1 MTKELPIEKLYSICD
16 PSTLGWKT
24 SAEAPSLDT
33 IIGQKR
39 AVRAL
44 RFGLDISNKG
54 FNIYVAGN
62 PGTGRTTAIER
73 YLNEFAARKSVP
85 SDWCYVNNFEDPNE
99 PNALRLPPGK
109 AVIFQKDMAGAV
121 ETAIEDLQAALES
134 DEYTSHK
141 DDLIN
146 KVQGKKQD
154 IINRVA
160 ERAEE
165 EDFVLQPSPMGL
177 ITVPTRAGRPISED
191 EFLHLSEKEKNEIS
205 ERQIRLKSTLESAT
219 RQAKGLDKEL
229 RKQIEKLDVEVA
241 RFAIQDHFDELKDKY
256 NTLDEI
262 PEHID
267 QVREDILENVSDF
280 TKSEENK
287 QSSPFGKYRTRE
299 TLVRK
304 YAVNVLVDNS
314 QLEGAPVIL
323 EMNPSHRNLIG
334 QVEHE
339 ALFGALV
346 TDFTL
351 IRCGCLHRANGG
363 YLVLPVEDV
372 LRNPFAWETL
382 KRALMNDEVIIED
395 IGERI
400 GLQTKSLHPEPI
412 PLDIKVILIGRP
424 DLYQLLLSID
434 ENFNELF
441 KVKADFDTKMARTD
455 AHIQEYISFAGNL
468 CNHEELRHLD
478 LGALARIVEHAS
490 RLADDQAKLSCLFG
504 EMADVIRE
512 ASYYADQDESKT
524 VSREHVEKSIEERF
538 YRSGMIYEHIQER
551 IARGEVRIDVSGD
564 VVGQVNGLSI
574 INLGDVSFGQP
585 NRITASI
592 SLGRDG
598 VMDIE
603 REAELSGPIHTKG
616 VLILQGYLSE
626 KFAQDKPLSLSAR
639 LVFEQSYSG
648 VEGDS
653 ASSTELYALLSALAD
668 LPIKQGIAVT
678 GSVNQKGDVQVI
690 GGVNQKIEGFFEVCR
705 VKGLTGEQ
713 GVIIPAGNVTNLML
727 KQPVL
732 DAVSEGK
739 FHIWTVNAIDEGIEI
754 LTGVKAGIRLENG
767 AFETDSVN
775 GLVDTRLAGFAERLV
790 QYGKEKEGHLPA
802 EKE

>member
-1 MTKELPIEKLYSICD
+1 MTNELPPKNLYAVCD
-16 PSTLGWKT
+16 PTTLGWKT

-33 IIGQKR
+33 IIGQER

-44 RFGLDISNKG
+44 RFGLDISKKG
-54 FNIYVAGN
+54 FNIYVSGH

-73 YLNEFAARKSVP
+73 YLYEFAARKSAP
-85 SDWCYVNNFEDPNE
+85 SDWCYVNKFEDPNK

-121 ETAIEDLQAALES
+121 ETAIEDLQAAFES

-141 DDLIN
+141 EDLIN
-146 KVQGKKQD
+146 TMQVKKQD
-154 IINRVA
+154 IFNKLA
-160 ERAEE
+160 ERAKEE
-165 EDFVLQPSPMGL
+165 GFVLQPSPMGL
-177 ITVPTRAGRPISED
+177 LTVPTRAGRPISDD
-191 EFLHLSEKEKNEIS
+191 EFLHLSEQEKSEIS
-205 ERQIRLKSTLESAT
+205 EKQIRLKSTLDSAT
-219 RQAKGLDKEL
+219 REAKGLDKEL
-229 RKQIEKLDVEVA
+229 RKQIEKLDIEVA

-256 NTLDEI
+256 KALDEI
-262 PEHID
+262 PEYID

-280 TKSEENK
+280 TKSEEDK
-287 QSSPFGKYRTRE
+287 QSGPFEKYRTRE
-299 TLVRK
+299 SLVRK

-323 EMNPSHRNLIG
+323 EMNPSHKNLIG
-334 QVEHE
+334 HVEHE

-351 IRCGCLHRANGG
+351 IRSGSLHRANGG
-363 YLVLPVEDV
+363 FLVLPMEDV

-382 KRALMNDEVIIED
+382 KRALMNEEVIIED
-395 IGERI
+395 VGERI

-424 DLYQLLLSID
+424 NLYRLLLNLD

-441 KVKADFDTKMARTD
+441 KVKADFDTQMTRTD
-455 AHIQEYISFAGNL
+455 AHVQEYISFVGNL
-468 CNHEELRHLD
+468 CNNEELNHLD
-478 LGALARIVEHAS
+478 QDALARIVEHAS
-490 RLADDQAKLSCLFG
+490 RLADDQEKLSCLFG

-512 ASYYADQDESKT
+512 ASYYADKDESKT
-524 VSREHVEKSIEERF
+524 VTREHVEKSIEERF
-538 YRSGMIYEHIQER
+538 YRSSMIYDHIQEH
-551 IARGEVRIDVSGD
+551 IARGEVQIDVSGD
-564 VVGQVNGLSI
+564 VVGQVNGLSLL
-574 INLGDVSFGQP
+574 NFGDVSFGQP

-603 REAELSGPIHTKG
+603 REAELGGPIHTKG

-705 VKGLTGEQ
+705 VNGLTGEQ
-713 GVIIPAGNVTNLML
+713 GVIIPAGNVSNLML

-739 FHIWTVNAIDEGIEI
+739 FHIWTVITIDEGIEI
-754 LTGVKAGIRLENG
+754 LTGVKAGNRLENG
-767 AFETDSVN
+767 AFEPDSVN
-775 GLVDTRLAGFAERLV
+775 ARVDTRLAGLAERLV
-790 QYGKEKEGHLPA
+790 QYGKEK
-802 EKE
+802 